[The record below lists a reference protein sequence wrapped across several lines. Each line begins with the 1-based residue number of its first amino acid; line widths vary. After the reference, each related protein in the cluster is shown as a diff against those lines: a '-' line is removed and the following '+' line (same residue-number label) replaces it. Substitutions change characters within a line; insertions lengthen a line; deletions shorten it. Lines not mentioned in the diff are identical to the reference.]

1 MSSHSPKGAGVD
13 ARLAVAALGVVTIII
28 YGSLFPFHFVERVVA
43 GGPLRALLT
52 TWERTGDRSDNVSNF
67 WLYLPLGLLLVRMA
81 RNSPRWITV
90 PVAILA
96 GFVLSMCME
105 MTQFYDP
112 GRLPEMADVYANTA
126 GTIAGALTAIIIR
139 RDLTR
144 PFAALLLTC
153 WVGNRLFP
161 YFLNVDFHTHLSA
174 ARPVPLEVF
183 KQAVYWLA
191 AAAILEAMLDVARS
205 RLVLALMI
213 AIVLIARLFLIA
225 GSISTSE
232 VLGAIVALGAWVVLA
247 NYERRTT
254 IVASLFIVL
263 VIVQALEPFQFQP
276 ASRPFGWI
284 PFAGFMA
291 SPRETA
297 VRVFFE
303 KAFTYGALVWLWVR
317 AGVPFPVSTTLGTAL
332 VLGLRMSQ
340 VYLPGRSAEVTDA
353 VMVLMLAGTMWLLRE
368 APASVAS
375 N

>member
-1 MSSHSPKGAGVD
+1 MSSHSPQGAGVD

-43 GGPLRALLT
+43 GGPLHALLA
-52 TWERTGDRSDNVSNF
+52 TWQLPADRADNVSNF
-67 WLYLPLGLLLVRMA
+67 FLYLPLGLLLVRMA
-81 RNSPRWITV
+81 RRVSAWITA
-90 PVAILA
+90 PVAILS

-112 GRLPEMADVYANTA
+112 GRLPAMADVYANTA
-126 GTIAGALTAIIIR
+126 GTIAGALTALFVR
-139 RDLTR
+139 RNVTR
-144 PFAALLLTC
+144 PFAALLITC

-161 YFLNVDFHTHLSA
+161 YFPYVDFHTHLSV
-174 ARPVPLEVF
+174 ARPALLEVS

-191 AAAILEAMLDVARS
+191 TAAILEAILAVARS
-205 RLVLALMI
+205 RLVLTVMI

-232 VLGAIVALGAWVVLA
+232 MLGAIVALAAWMMLS
-247 NYERRTT
+247 NYDQRTT
-254 IVASLFIVL
+254 IVASLFTVL
-263 VIVQALEPFQFQP
+263 VIVQALEPFHFQP

-284 PFAGFMA
+284 PFASFIDA
-291 SPRETA
+291 PRESA

-303 KAFTYGALVWLWVR
+303 KAFTYGALVWLPVR
-317 AGVPFPVSTTLGTAL
+317 AGASFPVSTILGTAL

-368 APASVAS
+368 PRGSVAS